1 MKKVRGKKRKL
12 CMIEQRLIEATR
24 VFPQT
29 YYNEL
34 HVMKLPASQAFI
46 EALRP
51 KESASIA
58 RFLLNSATALLQQKP
73 HDTYK
78 IVVLLFPQ
86 QMWYSQIIV
95 FEYGQA
101 YDEFFTRQIAT
112 GSWREEKATFPVSYS
127 HWVGRQFIE
136 EDEQVIICYTERDE
150 KR

>member
-12 CMIEQRLIEATR
+12 YMIEQRLIEATH

-34 HVMKLPASQAFI
+34 HIMKLPASQDFI

-51 KESASIA
+51 KESAIIE
-58 RFLLNSATALLQQKP
+58 RFLLNSATALLQEKP
-73 HDTYK
+73 HDAYK

-95 FEYGQA
+95 FEHGQA
-101 YDEFFTRQIAT
+101 YDEFFTRQIVT

-127 HWVGRQFIE
+127 HWIGRQFIE
-136 EDEQVIICYTERDE
+136 DEDEQVIICYTER
-150 KR
+150 

>member
-29 YYNEL
+29 YFNEL

-46 EALRP
+46 KALRP
-51 KESASIA
+51 KESTSIA

-73 HDTYK
+73 HDAYK
-78 IVVLLFPQ
+78 NVVLVFPQ

-95 FEYGQA
+95 FEHGQT
-101 YDEFFTRQIAT
+101 YDEFFTRQIT
-112 GSWREEKATFPVSYS
+112 KGSWREEKATFPLSYS
-127 HWVGRQFIE
+127 HWIGRQFIE
-136 EDEQVIICYTERDE
+136 ENEEVIICYTERGE